1 MTEGGIKRRGVVTS
15 LGHGL
20 LRSETTAAIVFF
32 ALLAGL
38 PVVVSGYTIY
48 ILPQY
53 LLYGVLAMSL
63 GLLWGFVGILS
74 FGQAAFFA
82 LGAYAMGLSE
92 AWGLGPNPA
101 YVGLVASLVTGAALA
116 AAIGYFLFSVDV
128 RDVYF
133 VLVTLALSIMVEQI
147 TVSQT
152 QVTGGYNGMY
162 VPRMSLLTGA
172 SGPLSLSKDA
182 AIYYFV
188 LPVVATVYSLLRWV
202 LARPFG
208 KVLVGIRENEDRL
221 IALGFRTPLYKTA
234 AFAVSGAVAGLAGA
248 LYGTHANF
256 VSPSL
261 GGVLFST
268 QVVVWVAIG
277 GRESLLG
284 ALLGAVAVS
293 ALSTYLSALIPNYWQ
308 LALGIVFIA
317 VIIAFKGGV
326 AGAVM
331 RVAERSAGR
340 KEHG

>member
-1 MTEGGIKRRGVVTS
+1 MTESRIKRRLVVKP
-15 LGHGL
+15 LERGF

-32 ALLAGL
+32 ALLAVL
-38 PVVVSGYTIY
+38 PLVVSGYTIY

-92 AWGLGPNPA
+92 TWGLGPDPA
-101 YVGLVASLVTGAALA
+101 YVGLVTSLVIGAALA

-147 TVSQT
+147 TVSQSE
-152 QVTGGYNGMY
+152 VTGGYNGMY
-162 VPRMSLLTGA
+162 VPRMSLVPGTT
-172 SGPLSLSKDA
+172 GPLSLSTDA
-182 AIYYFV
+182 AIYYFI
-188 LPVVATVYSLLRWV
+188 LPVVAVVYSLLRWL

-234 AFAVSGAVAGLAGA
+234 AFAVSGAVACLSGA

-268 QVVVWVAIG
+268 EVVVWVAIG

-284 ALLGAVAVS
+284 ALLGAVGVS
-293 ALSTYLSALIPNYWQ
+293 ALSTYLSAVIPNYWQ

-331 RVAERSAGR
+331 RVAERPAGR